1 MHKRKQESGAQ
12 KRKKEKQREEELAKN
27 TKISKFFSPP
37 VRTIT
42 ELDKTT
48 LSHNEDDGKCLPSTS
63 SSGHESEFKEKIACS
78 STSRP
83 RIETEAE
90 RLNETVT
97 DMGYY
102 KDKILTDEIK
112 RHIILSTPCKPKG
125 PFKKDPL
132 QNNRH
137 FSESYYYCAYKYG
150 NINRLWLCYSLILD
164 ATYCEPCWLFSDS
177 KHEQWRTG
185 VRDWQG
191 LSKKIKIH
199 SNSQKHITACKIY
212 DYWKKNKTID
222 KERENLIAIEASFW
236 ERVLERL
243 FNITL
248 LLSKNSLAFRGHRE
262 QTESDYNGNFL
273 SQVMLL
279 AKYDDVMKEIVN
291 KPKGA
296 IKYLSPSIQNE
307 LISCLGQHLLNSII
321 NEINASPFFSIICDT
336 TQDINKVDQMSIII
350 RYVHLLRNEESEA
363 TGFFI
368 KESFIGFFSTKDHS
382 ATGMTSQIL
391 STLEHLS
398 IDIKKCRGQGYDG
411 ASVMS

>member
-1 MHKRKQESGAQ
+1 MHIRKQESGAQ

-37 VRTIT
+37 VTTIT

-48 LSHNEDDGKCLPSTS
+48 SSHNEDDGKCLPSTS
-63 SSGHESEFKEKIACS
+63 SSGHESEFKGNLTCS
-78 STSRP
+78 STSTIQIRSRP
-83 RIETEAE
+83 RTETEEE
-90 RLNETVT
+90 RFNESVTLNETVT

-112 RHIILSTPCKPKG
+112 RRIILSTPCKPKG

-150 NINRLWLCYSLILD
+150 NIKRFWLCYSLILD

-185 VRDWQG
+185 IRDWQG
-191 LSKKIKIH
+191 LSKKIKTH
-199 SNSQKHITACKIY
+199 SNSQKHITTCKIY

-222 KERENLIAIEASFW
+222 KEREKLIAIEASFW

-243 FNITL
+243 FSITL
-248 LLSKNSLAFRGHRE
+248 FLSKYSLAFRGHRE
-262 QTESDYNGNFL
+262 QTGNDYNGNFL

-279 AKYDDVMKEIVN
+279 AKYDEVMKQIVN
-291 KPKGA
+291 KPKGT
-296 IKYLSPSIQNE
+296 IKYLSPTIQNE

-321 NEINASPFFSIICDT
+321 NEINASPFFAIICDT
-336 TQDINKVDQMSIII
+336 TQDISKVDQMSVII
-350 RYVHLLRNEESEA
+350 RYVHLLRNEESET
-363 TGFFI
+363 TGFLL
-368 KESFIGFFSTKDHS
+368 KN
-382 ATGMTSQIL
+382 L
-391 STLEHLS
+391 L
-398 IDIKKCRGQGYDG
+398 
-411 ASVMS
+411 